1 MTVRPLIYPGLQKAA
16 DDLQEVALLRNS
28 PNPFIEMTMLWFRLS
43 VSSTVK
49 LTVTNSKGEVA
60 YAHQATYESGEHH
73 LILHRAQLKEAGLY
87 TCQIETPHGT
97 SSRKLM
103 MY

>member
-1 MTVRPLIYPGLQKAA
+1 MTVRPLIYPGLEKVSG
-16 DDLQEVALLRNS
+16 DRQEVALLRNS

-49 LTVTNSKGEVA
+49 LTVFNSKGEVA
-60 YAHQATYESGEHH
+60 YLHQATYESGEHH
-73 LILHRAQLKEAGLY
+73 LVLHRAQLKEAGLY
-87 TCQIETPHGT
+87 TCQIETPQGT